1 MKNRV
6 RPALRPPRRPR
17 LACPA
22 PLPHSSLMSCRK
34 APFPLVCIAACLLAQ
49 ACVQYLPPE
58 GASSPPPPP
67 PPPYPAPPPEAQ
79 PAAPNHDTREVDAL
93 MAPIALYPDPLIAIL
108 LPASTQP
115 SEIAAASAYLVQ
127 YGDMSRIDSQPWD
140 PSVRALAHYPTVIAW
155 MAQNLEWTKALGS
168 EFASSPA
175 EAMDSIQRLRA
186 RAWAAGTLSSTPQ
199 QQVFSD
205 DGAID
210 ILPTPDDALYVPAYD
225 PSLMFPDEPY
235 YGFDGPFMLFGG
247 PFAAGIWLDYS
258 FDWRH
263 HRVWHGNGGE
273 WHQHGG
279 WRAPYFGGDQPPQGA
294 RPWHPRHGDLSEP
307 KPGGAKNG
315 NAAPA
320 PRLMPGAP
328 KLPPPLRA
336 RITEPRPAQP
346 APAVGAAQPVPG
358 TSATPKERPRLGVPV
373 EGAPQGPAGAAH
385 TNSAPARA
393 RPAPPPA
400 PGTSGARAPASAPAR
415 AQAAPAS
422 AHAAAA
428 PAVSSSSSSSSS
440 SSDHQPQ
447 K

>member
-1 MKNRV
+1 
-6 RPALRPPRRPR
+6 
-17 LACPA
+17 
-22 PLPHSSLMSCRK
+22 
-34 APFPLVCIAACLLAQ
+34 
-49 ACVQYLPPE
+49 
-58 GASSPPPPP
+58 
-67 PPPYPAPPPEAQ
+67 
-79 PAAPNHDTREVDAL
+79 
-93 MAPIALYPDPLIAIL
+93 MAPIALYPDPLIAIM

-115 SEIAAASAYLVQ
+115 SQIAAASAYLVQ
-127 YGDMSRIDSQPWD
+127 YGDMIRIDSQPWD
-140 PSVRALAHYPTVIAW
+140 PSVRALAHYPTVITW
-155 MAQNLEWTKALGS
+155 MAQNLEWTEALGS

-225 PSLMFPDEPY
+225 PSLMYPDEPY

-247 PFAAGIWLDYS
+247 PFPAGIWLAYS
-258 FDWRH
+258 FDWHH

-279 WRAPYFGGDQPPQGA
+279 WRAPHFGDQPPEGA
-294 RPWHPRHGDLSEP
+294 QPWHPRRGG
-307 KPGGAKNG
+307 PGETRTPGVKSGA
-315 NAAPA
+315 AAPA

-328 KLPPPLRA
+328 KPPPPSRA
-336 RITEPRPAQP
+336 RITLPRPAQP
-346 APAVGAAQPVPG
+346 APVVGPAQPAPG
-358 TSATPKERPRLGVPV
+358 ASAIPKERPRLGAPA
-373 EGAPQGPAGAAH
+373 EGAPQGPAGSAH
-385 TNSAPARA
+385 ANSAPPQP

-400 PGTSGARAPASAPAR
+400 PGTGGTRAPASAPAR
-415 AQAAPAS
+415 AQAAPAA

-428 PAVSSSSSSSSS
+428 PAASSSSSSS
-440 SSDHQPQ
+440 SSDRQPQ